1 MRRSS
6 KFDPAVV
13 QRDDELSTLQL
24 HAHLPATEQHH
35 GIHTHHAT
43 VTDKHSTGLH
53 FLMVHQVWAVI
64 VPHLHRVKVIYI

>member
-24 HAHLPATEQHH
+24 HAYLPATEQHH
-35 GIHTHHAT
+35 GIHAHHAT

-64 VPHLHRVKVIYI
+64 VPHLHRVKVI